1 MIETSSG
8 RGRKRNKEEGVTRRK
23 EGRGGRSDKEEGVT
37 RRRERRGECYQAL
50 VNDRKLHRL
59 PYRKGKTDLKNIQ
72 GANIQLA
79 CRFSAMCTQ
88 KVVVSVLF

>member
-1 MIETSSG
+1 MLDEEE
-8 RGRKRNKEEGVTRRK
+8 RGTRRK

-88 KVVVSVLF
+88 KVVVSILF